1 MGDYHSSLL
10 MEVMTILISMMTMM
24 MMPEASL
31 GCSFS
36 YLVSIFIF
44 RCLGNQNMYLNKMNF
59 SKYDVSYDVDII
71 FRALNNYQYFV
82 NFIKHHEE

>member
-44 RCLGNQNMYLNKMNF
+44 RCLGN
-59 SKYDVSYDVDII
+59 
-71 FRALNNYQYFV
+71 
-82 NFIKHHEE
+82 